1 LFQADGRTK
10 GSSRVCKVKN
20 PELVEFLIKP
30 TRTGPKSLSTR
41 PTDAGIHLDHMKI
54 RLCLVAFLFAVSPA
68 FASQLVDN
76 LRAGKDQTVVVY
88 GTSLTAGGK
97 WVPLTKDWLEGVNRG
112 KAKVTVINSGM
123 SGKNSLLGLAK
134 LDEAVIAKKP
144 DTVIIEFAVNDA
156 FLYDDLKER
165 VSVADSAKNLETM
178 IERIKKAL
186 PDTEI
191 ILQTMNPAWDS
202 PKGNGSA
209 TKRPELA
216 AYYEGYRTVAKK
228 HGLLLIDHNKNW
240 EAIRQ
245 KDQAE
250 FEKLVADGVHPTPE
264 ASAAVTAPEVKK
276 MLGQ

>member
-1 LFQADGRTK
+1 
-10 GSSRVCKVKN
+10 
-20 PELVEFLIKP
+20 
-30 TRTGPKSLSTR
+30 
-41 PTDAGIHLDHMKI
+41 MKI
-54 RLCLVAFLFAVSPA
+54 RLCLLLSLFAITPA
-68 FASQLVDN
+68 FASKLVDN
-76 LRAGKDQTVVVY
+76 LRAGKAQTVVVY

-97 WVPLTKDWLEGVNRG
+97 WVSETKAWLEKINPA
-112 KAKVTVINSGM
+112 AKVTVINSGM

-134 LDEAVIAKKP
+134 LDQAVIAKKP
-144 DTVIIEFAVNDA
+144 DTVLIEFAVNDA

-165 VSVADSAKNLETM
+165 VSVADSAKNLETI
-178 IERIKKAL
+178 IERIKKGL

-191 ILQTMNPAWDS
+191 VIQTMNPAWDS

-228 HGLLLIDHNKNW
+228 HGLLLIDHTKNW

-250 FEKLVADGVHPTPE
+250 FENLVKDGVHPTPE
-264 ASAAVTAPEVKK
+264 ASVKVTLPEVKK
-276 MLGQ
+276 MLEQ